1 MADQDDLLPLP
12 AGDFRR
18 VRSYLAPHAYAT
30 WNEGDPDR
38 WPPPDDL
45 IGEGDWDNVIQ
56 LATNVLLK
64 TTSCAGSWVSRL
76 NKLVCDWIAAIPVGD
91 AAPFMSAPSYIA
103 YEEFDAVIFN
113 AVHGYFRQAL
123 GCLRN
128 VLEVLAAAA
137 ALAVTND
144 ATKHEAWQAGTEEV
158 PMRDARRLLEN
169 SRAGVAIDAAVTPKI
184 FGDDKTHWLKR
195 RYKTLCGYTHGGP
208 GARNM
213 DFWQSN
219 GPIFVPEALPV
230 VEAELRETLALG
242 YLLLKIGWGGGY
254 VPREGAAAHLLSG
267 PAIGWQ
273 EYQQFLTAA
282 LT

>member
-1 MADQDDLLPLP
+1 MAEEDDLLPLP
-12 AGDFRR
+12 AGDFRHT
-18 VRSYLAPHAYAT
+18 RSYLAPHVFAT
-30 WNEGDPDR
+30 WTEDEPDR

-45 IGEGDWDNVIQ
+45 IPEDDWGNVIQ
-56 LATNVLLK
+56 LPTDVLLK
-64 TTSCAGSWVSRL
+64 TTSYDGSWVSRL
-76 NKLVCDWIAAIPVGD
+76 NKLASDWLFAMPVGNE
-91 AAPFMSAPSYIA
+91 APFMSLPSLIA
-103 YEEFDAVIFN
+103 HEEFDAVVFN

-144 ATKHEAWQAGTEEV
+144 TAKYQAWQAGTKEV
-158 PMRDARRLLEN
+158 PMSDARRMLKN
-169 SRAGVAIDAAVTPKI
+169 SQAGRAIDGAVTTKV
-184 FGDDKTHWLKR
+184 FGDHDTHWLKR

-219 GPIFVPEALPV
+219 GPIYVPQAFPV

-242 YLLLKIGWGGGY
+242 YLLLKVGWSGY
-254 VPREGAAAHLLSG
+254 APREGAAAHLLSG
-267 PAIGWQ
+267 PATGWR
-273 EYQQFLTAA
+273 EYQQFLTAE